1 MIERKIIVKLNGGL
15 GNQMFQY
22 AFARAVSIKTGIPF
36 ELDATGYE
44 NQNPLNTK
52 RAYELSC
59 FKTKVILSDSSKVK
73 KHKTFYNLLCKIF
86 SRLGIKLK
94 NSSYYIEHD
103 FTYQQEINDLTINR
117 EVYFEGY
124 WQSYKYFESIRTA
137 LLKEFTC
144 NEELDE
150 QNKNILNSIYA
161 SNSISLHIR
170 RGDYVSNPKAKA
182 VHGVCELKYYQEA
195 IKYMQEH
202 NQSSKI
208 IWYVFS
214 DDIEWVKSNLS
225 IENAVYINNNKG
237 IAAYK
242 DIVLMSKCKHNIIAN
257 SSFSWWGAWLN
268 DNPSKI
274 VVAPKKWFAIAKD
287 TQDLLPSEWVKL

>member
-59 FKTKVILSDSSKVK
+59 FKTKVILSESSKVK

-124 WQSYKYFESIRTA
+124 WQSYKYFESIRTT

-182 VHGVCELKYYQEA
+182 VHGVCELEYYQEA

-242 DIVLMSKCKHNIIAN
+242 DIVLMSKCKHNVIAN

-274 VVAPKKWFAIAKD
+274 VVAPTKWFAIAKD

>member
-1 MIERKIIVKLNGGL
+1 MIESKIIVKLNGGL

-94 NSSYYIEHD
+94 TSSYYIEHD

-202 NQSSKI
+202 NQSSNI

-268 DNPSKI
+268 NNPSKI